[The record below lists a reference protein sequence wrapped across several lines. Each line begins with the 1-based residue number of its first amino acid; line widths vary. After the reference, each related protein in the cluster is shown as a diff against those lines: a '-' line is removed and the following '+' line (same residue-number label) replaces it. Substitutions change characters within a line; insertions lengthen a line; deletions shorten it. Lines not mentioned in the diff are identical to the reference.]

1 MIGSIDLFI
10 FKLFT
15 IFWAII
21 LSKTFHS
28 QPFSLPNMSN
38 PSAHPDWSRP
48 VEEQL
53 SALSLEQK
61 VAQLIHTTVN
71 PCVEALDLA
80 RDFGGISPGGVFLF
94 PGTQAQMKAA
104 VAAIN
109 EACPLKPVISS
120 DLENGAG
127 RMIKDATVF
136 PDLMGIAATD
146 SEAWA
151 RQVGEAA
158 ALEGRACGI
167 HWSFGPVVDINA
179 NPSNPITNTRSFGDD
194 PERIRRL
201 STAMIQGMQSAGMAA
216 TAKHFPGD
224 GFDDRDQHICTT
236 VNPLSVEDW
245 HRLSGR
251 MFKGA
256 IDAGVWTMMTGHI
269 ALPSVAP
276 GEDGTPESAMPCTL
290 EPRLIE
296 GLLRGELGFGGLVI
310 SDAMGMGGVTAHG
323 KRKTILVGAINAG
336 CDMVLFTSPDRDY
349 RLLLEAARSGEI
361 SPARLDEAVA
371 RVLALKQKLFAW
383 PAEPVGPERVEAH
396 RALATTIADQA
407 ITLRRDRHGCLPLD
421 LGQGTRVLSFHVRGD
436 PAYHVDA
443 VDTLLRERGCEVDR
457 IDETSD
463 PFPSEEALEAYDVLL
478 VHFVYGPTWCTGRIR
493 PAGNIMRPLT
503 SLVAAHHPRTAMIS
517 YGSPYIEREFPHAPC
532 VIDAYSPDPATI
544 EAVVKVLTGAIKPQ
558 GRSPVQ
564 AMSRK

>member
-1 MIGSIDLFI
+1 MSTNAAITDWNHPVDDL
-10 FKLFT
+10 
-15 IFWAII
+15 
-21 LSKTFHS
+21 LST
-28 QPFSLPNMSN
+28 
-38 PSAHPDWSRP
+38 
-48 VEEQL
+48 
-53 SALSLEQK
+53 LSLEEK

-71 PCVEALDLA
+71 PCAETFDLA

-104 VAAIN
+104 VEAIN
-109 EACPLKPVISS
+109 QACPVKPLISS

-136 PDLMGIAATD
+136 PDLMGIAAAD
-146 SEAWA
+146 NEAWA

-194 PERIRRL
+194 PERIARL
-201 STAMIQGMQSAGMAA
+201 SSALIRGMQDAGMAA

-251 MFKGA
+251 MFKSA

-276 GEDGTPESAMPCTL
+276 GPEGTPESALPCTL
-290 EPRLIE
+290 EPRLIDA
-296 GLLRGELGFGGLVI
+296 LLRRDLGFNGLVI
-310 SDAMGMGGVTAHG
+310 SDAMGMGGVTSRGRRAN
-323 KRKTILVGAINAG
+323 ILVDAVNAG

-349 RLLLEAARSGEI
+349 QLLLEAARSGKI
-361 SPARLDEAVA
+361 SPARLDEAVR

-383 PAEPVGPERVEAH
+383 PTEPVSPERVDTH
-396 RALATTIADQA
+396 RQWAAMIANQA
-407 ITLRRDRHGCLPLD
+407 ITLRRDERGCLPLG
-421 LGQGTRVLSFHVRGD
+421 LAEGARILSFHVRGD

-443 VDTLLRERGCEVDR
+443 VDAQLRARGYDVHHVD
-457 IDETSD
+457 ESSEN
-463 PFPSEEALEAYDVLL
+463 FPPESELEAYDALL
-478 VHFVYGPTWCTGRIR
+478 IHFVYGPTWCTGRIR

-503 SLVAAHHPRTAMIS
+503 GLVAAHHPRTIMIS

-544 EAVVKVLTGAIKPQ
+544 EAVINVLTGAIKPQ

-564 AMSRK
+564 AD